1 MKRTGIIMFPS
12 ELISACAVFG
22 GVCITACIALFHY
35 FKDRVDNYVNER
47 TILFFSKKETLKV
60 VKELSR
66 GSLSSIISEDFYNEL
81 NKIREPKHRLK
92 RTILTLPVTGFLF
105 IVSAITGSLSFV
117 ESEIIRQIEVELE
130 ILADMTLAF
139 SVILLIYTIVQLVRL
154 SRKLV

>member
-1 MKRTGIIMFPS
+1 MFPS

-47 TILFFSKKETLKV
+47 TMLFFSKKETLKV